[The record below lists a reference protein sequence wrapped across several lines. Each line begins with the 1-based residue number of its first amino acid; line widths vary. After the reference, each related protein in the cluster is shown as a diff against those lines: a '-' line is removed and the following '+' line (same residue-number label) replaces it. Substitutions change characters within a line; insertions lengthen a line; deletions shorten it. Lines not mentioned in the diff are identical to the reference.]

1 MLSVDQAYSVC
12 QVKVYGKG
20 LVFAKYNL
28 SGMKKKGRHSV
39 EFVALFFLLSSIC
52 RYLTDIFLYSLEKAG
67 FGLHLSSFL

>member
-28 SGMKKKGRHSV
+28 SGMKKKGRQTLRS
-39 EFVALFFLLSSIC
+39 VALFPCCPLSVV
-52 RYLTDIFLYSLEKAG
+52 R
-67 FGLHLSSFL
+67 